1 MSGNEAVNVRAG
13 RHTGGWRERELTL
26 KNELNLFVGLP
37 QLWLPL
43 GQSWLTL
50 CLPASNWLPRP
61 TAVSHQFAAN
71 IYFICSHY
79 SFANNMFMGERLAL
93 PPLELPR

>member
-13 RHTGGWRERELTL
+13 RHTGRGLERELTL
-26 KNELNLFVGLP
+26 KNEHNLFVGLP

-50 CLPASNWLPRP
+50 CLPASSDRSLAPICRKYIFYL
-61 TAVSHQFAAN
+61 FAL
-71 IYFICSHY
+71 FIC
-79 SFANNMFMGERLAL
+79 
-93 PPLELPR
+93 